1 MSITGKIVDSLENWG
16 SHPVFIEI
24 STDKKPTFVSSE
36 QFKEKISNLIDYFV
50 RSGIEKNFFTALFL
64 KNSVDL
70 SAIFLSLMHL
80 RAIPI
85 PLKLEYREIEL
96 DEIFSNSNPHVVIT
110 EEEHL
115 PILRPYLKNRIV
127 ITRSNGGFKLYAKPA
142 PVTLPDPADIEDD
155 IASINYTY
163 RGYGYPL
170 GAMVPHSQYLFGAKV
185 LQEGLMLKSK
195 QRLLSAAPMSHIYP
209 LIGCVFLPLLN
220 KITLIIHN
228 TIKPKLIFEDI
239 QKYGINYILSVPEVH
254 RLLLACWNGQY
265 DISSLEEI
273 LSGGSMLS
281 EEDFSR
287 IKDTFGSELIHGYGL
302 TEFTPVSRHILGRSR
317 PGTIG
322 PVCNGIEYKIDTDE
336 RGGSGELLINAPYMA
351 KGYYKKPKETD
362 EAFEN
367 GWFKTGDVCRLDE
380 DHLIFIREKKKTCKI
395 NGTMVD
401 LEEVRR
407 ALSIYAKINDAD
419 IFLNEGKIFAYLDID
434 FSKDFRT
441 EMLKIRRLL
450 RNKIAGYKIPMFC
463 CRN

>member
-1 MSITGKIVDSLENWG
+1 MSITDKIIDSLENWG
-16 SHPVFIEI
+16 SHPVYIEI
-24 STDKKPTFVSSE
+24 STAKKPTFVSAG
-36 QFKEKISNLIDYFV
+36 QFKEKISDLTEFFI
-50 RSGIEKNFFTALFL
+50 RSGIEKNYFVALFI
-64 KNSVDL
+64 KNSVDFP
-70 SAIFLSLMHL
+70 AIFLSLMHQ

-85 PLKLEYREIEL
+85 PSKLEYREIEL
-96 DEIFSNSNPHVVIT
+96 DEIFSNSNPHAVIT
-110 EEEHL
+110 EEDHL
-115 PILRPYLKNRIV
+115 PILQPYLKNRIV
-127 ITRSNGGFKLYAKPA
+127 IIRSKGGFKLYAKPTPA
-142 PVTLPDPADIEDD
+142 TLPDPADIDDD

-170 GAMVPHSQYLFGAKV
+170 GAMVPHSQYLFGANV
-185 LQEGLMLKSK
+185 LQEGLLLESK
-195 QRLLSAAPMSHIYP
+195 QRLLSVAPMSHIYP
-209 LIGCVFLPLLN
+209 LVGCVFLPLLN
-220 KITLIIHN
+220 RITLIIHN

-254 RLLLACWNGQY
+254 KLLLTCWNGQY

-281 EEDFSR
+281 EEDFIR
-287 IKDTFGSELIHGYGL
+287 IKDTFSSELIHGYGL

-336 RGGSGELLINAPYMA
+336 KKGEGELLVNAPYMA
-351 KGYYKKPKETD
+351 KGYYKKPKETE

-367 GWFKTGDVCRLDE
+367 GWFKTGDVCRLDG
-380 DHLIFIREKKKTCKI
+380 DHLIFLGEKKKTCKI

-407 ALSIYAKINDAD
+407 ALSIYAKINNAD
-419 IFLNEGKIFAYLDID
+419 IFLDEGKIFAYLDID
-434 FSKDFRT
+434 LSKDFKT
-441 EMLKIRRLL
+441 EMLKIRKVL

-463 CRN
+463 HRN